1 MCRLFYN
8 FIITAGHA
16 AGTQTNRPFSV
27 GDQLYYQSEDSL
39 YGGGGVQY
47 LCMPPNMQW
56 NKYDTTPGDYAA
68 FAWVSLRLRFR
79 FLYHRR
85 RGGLDERR
93 AVIYN
98 SEIVSV
104 RHQKYVKTSE
114 WQCYTD
120 RLVLTWRYYT
130 SLAVSVS
137 WLKASL

>member
-1 MCRLFYN
+1 MCCLFYN

-68 FAWVSLRLRFR
+68 FAWVSLCLCFR
-79 FLYHRR
+79 FLYNRR
-85 RGGLDERR
+85 RGGLDERC

-104 RHQKYVKTSE
+104 RHQNM
-114 WQCYTD
+114 
-120 RLVLTWRYYT
+120 
-130 SLAVSVS
+130 
-137 WLKASL
+137 